1 MDYELKKIYTDA
13 ELKGMI
19 EDIIGIE
26 TLHKMEVQSR
36 NLTIRRVKKKL
47 EPALGNLNKSWVSEE
62 ILFRKLK
69 RMSSKTSQ

>member
-19 EDIIGIE
+19 EDIIEIE

-36 NLTIRRVKKKL
+36 NLTIRRVKKETGASIRQL
-47 EPALGNLNKSWVSEE
+47 EQVLGIGRNIIQKA
-62 ILFRKLK
+62 
-69 RMSSKTSQ
+69 

>member
-36 NLTIRRVKKKL
+36 NLTIRRVKKETGASIRQL
-47 EPALGNLNKSWVSEE
+47 EQVLGIGRNIIQKA
-62 ILFRKLK
+62 
-69 RMSSKTSQ
+69 